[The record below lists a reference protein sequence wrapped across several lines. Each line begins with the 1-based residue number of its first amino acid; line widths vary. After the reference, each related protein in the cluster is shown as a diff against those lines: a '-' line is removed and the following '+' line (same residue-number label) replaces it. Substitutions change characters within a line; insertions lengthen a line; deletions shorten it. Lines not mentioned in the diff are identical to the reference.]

1 MHALLFHALSAFS
14 TGKKNAKSLAGHEN
28 SRDVPFQ
35 GLGRVRVGCSMFRI
49 LSGDRVVEKDQSG
62 VKQIFVQDSLDK
74 NWPSDNLTSR
84 ERREVALNEATVL
97 GEMFL
102 VTSRT
107 YFTDLLL
114 KRSRGMKLLAKL
126 HVKL

>member
-1 MHALLFHALSAFS
+1 MHALLFHALFPFS

-49 LSGDRVVEKDQSG
+49 LSGDRVVQKDQSG

-97 GEMFL
+97 GEML
-102 VTSRT
+102 S
-107 YFTDLLL
+107 LLEPI
-114 KRSRGMKLLAKL
+114 SPISC
-126 HVKL
+126 